1 MTRIIIIII
10 IIIDKW
16 YTHTHTHTHTLLC
29 EHEDM
34 TLLRNQVMH
43 SDREVTADRSDIIIK
58 NKKEKMC
65 LFIDVV
71 IPADRNIIQKDAEK
85 KL

>member
-1 MTRIIIIII
+1 
-10 IIIDKW
+10 
-16 YTHTHTHTHTLLC
+16 
-29 EHEDM
+29 M